1 MLAAYR
7 DLRNSETDTS
17 ELDAHLE
24 QCASCRGVLA
34 QYSLIGKQLRS
45 IPAIEPPPTAQT
57 RLMHTLADEH
67 VRYIQRATPSVYPIP
82 AFLKPYLQEHS
93 QLTQSTDPLVAFS
106 TAETGPLPFL
116 QAPRKQYHR
125 LHVSQLAA
133 IALAA
138 VFLMVVMMSGITTLL
153 VLTHGNAQRAVT
165 RSRGSNSID
174 QLANVV
180 RVAYTTHTLYNHVV
194 SAVADRTYIYY
205 TAYGDASNDAW
216 MLEQL
221 DRRTGVSTPLLDSA
235 SSSPLIVLGSANGWL
250 VWLQF
255 DPAVLPH
262 SGTQWSAY
270 RYFAG
275 NSFHH
280 NSHVV
285 KRTWSLHYLSLS
297 SYSPDLSRGPGIFT
311 PVEPLTLASG
321 TFNQGS
327 SGPDWIYT
335 PVQGIWFL
343 QNTLLVATID
353 GNNIS
358 HLMSYQLDAPK
369 HTTPIEIATASPGHV
384 FTSPTANDDG
394 TEIYWS
400 DEWRTGDGTLDS
412 NIWTQQV
419 SEVPN
424 PFHGRWADH
433 SVTEKQLFRSDGMS
447 FFPEVVNNTLFMLS
461 TAEATN
467 TIQATTGTTPA
478 TTPIATSAPTTTP
491 YTPIISWAD
500 PGVYIAS
507 ADRSVR
513 GRLLMLPSNA
523 PSAAAI
529 QVNSGQA
536 WSPQVGSDFVLWQSD
551 QGYQMFDVNTASMVS
566 VDNVLDGAHFLAV
579 NGDTTVWTADNVTN
593 MTNNANPSVTLLA
606 FNWPTKP

>member
-7 DLRNSETDTS
+7 DLRNSETDTI
-17 ELDAHLE
+17 ELDVHLE
-24 QCASCRGVLA
+24 QCAACRGVLA
-34 QYSLIGKQLRS
+34 QYSLIGKQIRS
-45 IPAIEPPPTAQT
+45 LPAIEPLPTAQT

-67 VRYIQRATPSVYPIP
+67 IRYIQRATPTIYPLP
-82 AFLKPYLQEHS
+82 DFLKPYLQEHS
-93 QLTQSTDPLVAFS
+93 QHTQLTDPLVAFS
-106 TAETGPLPFL
+106 TAETGPLPFI

-125 LHVSQLAA
+125 LHVSQLAS

-138 VFLMVVMMSGITTLL
+138 VFLMAVMMSGITALL
-153 VLTHGNAQRAVT
+153 VLTHGNAQTAVT
-165 RSRGSNSID
+165 GSRSSNSID

-180 RVAYTTHTLYNHVV
+180 RAAYTTHTPYNHVV

-221 DRRTGVSTPLLDSA
+221 DRRTGVSMPLLDSA
-235 SSSPLIVLGSANGWL
+235 GASPLIVLGSANGWL

-255 DPAVLPH
+255 DPAVLP
-262 SGTQWSAY
+262 
-270 RYFAG
+270 RFIAG

-297 SYSPDLSRGPGIFT
+297 SLLQSSIFT
-311 PVEPLTLASG
+311 PVEPLTLDSG
-321 TFNQGS
+321 TFIQG

-335 PVQGIWFL
+335 PVQGIWFI

-369 HTTPIEIATASPGHV
+369 HSTPIEIATASPGHV

-394 TEIYWS
+394 TKIYWS
-400 DEWRTGDGTLDS
+400 DEWRNGDGMLDS

-433 SVTEKQLFRSDGMS
+433 TVTVKQLFISDGMS
-447 FFPEVVNNTLFMLS
+447 FFPEVVDNTLFMLS
-461 TAEATN
+461 TAKATN

-478 TTPIATSAPTTTP
+478 TTPIATSAPATTP
-491 YTPIISWAD
+491 NTPTISWAD

-507 ADRSVR
+507 VDRSVR
-513 GRLLMLPSNA
+513 GRLLMLPA
-523 PSAAAI
+523 DDPTPATI

-536 WSPQVGSDFVLWQSD
+536 WSPQVGTDFVLWQSD
-551 QGYQMFDVNTASMVS
+551 QGYQMFDVDTTSMVS
-566 VDNVLDGAHFLAV
+566 VGNVLDSAHFLAV
-579 NGDTTVWTADNVTN
+579 NGDTTVWTANNVTN
-593 MTNNANPSVTLLA
+593 MTNEAYPPVTLLA